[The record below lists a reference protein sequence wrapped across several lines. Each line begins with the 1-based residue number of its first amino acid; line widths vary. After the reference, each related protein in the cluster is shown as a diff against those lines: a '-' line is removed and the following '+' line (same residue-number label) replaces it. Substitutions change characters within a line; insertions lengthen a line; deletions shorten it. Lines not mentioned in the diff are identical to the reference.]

1 MTFKEDSSKKQ
12 AENAAQ
18 HFSLLSKT
26 ALNRIRNLPHH
37 VTGGTKVISAK
48 RKRKKAAWN
57 NEYLLKSLLSVNLN
71 EIKTT

>member
-26 ALNRIRNLPHH
+26 ALNRIRNLPRD
-37 VTGGTKVISAK
+37 VTRGTKIISAK
-48 RKRKKAAWN
+48 RKRKMAAWN
-57 NEYLLKSLLSVNLN
+57 NDYLLKILLSFNLN
-71 EIKTT
+71 EMKTT